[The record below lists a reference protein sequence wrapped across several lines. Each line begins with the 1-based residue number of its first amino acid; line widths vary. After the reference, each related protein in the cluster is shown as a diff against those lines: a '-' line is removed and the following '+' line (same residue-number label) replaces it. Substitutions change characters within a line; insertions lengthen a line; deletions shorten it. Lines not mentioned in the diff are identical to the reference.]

1 MDKWWEFPRWS
12 YDYQKGTDEYIEKAF
27 ATRSQGNQ
35 ISCPCCMCYHRYWY
49 GRNDV
54 KDHIICNGF
63 VPRSDE
69 FSGFGKMGD
78 ETELEAHDEPLNMND
93 GIQEMFNVTLREGPN
108 DEAKKFLSL
117 IEEGQQELYPGCKK
131 FSRLAFTIRLYIYK
145 CDHKL
150 SNVAF
155 SALLAL
161 FKEVLPDDSV
171 LPTSLNE
178 AKKVLKVLGL
188 DYKKID
194 ACPNDC
200 MLYWEEHA
208 TATSCHVCGASRWKS
223 KENDHTE
230 YTSEKVHKIPAKI
243 LRYFPLKKR
252 LQRLYMCAETANY
265 MKWHANG
272 RGKDGLGLLQH
283 PVDGEAWKNFDKL
296 YPKFAQDPRN
306 VRLALATDGFNPFN
320 SMSIVH
326 STWPVILVNYNLPP
340 WLATKSEFLILSLLI
355 PGPLSPGKD
364 IDIYLQP
371 LIKDLNDLWEFGL
384 ETYDASTNTRFDM
397 QVALA
402 STISDF
408 PAYAMVSG
416 WSTKG
421 KTACPYCHYEIDL
434 VWLPY
439 SHKYC
444 YMCHRKFL
452 DTDHPWRFNKRNFN
466 GKIDERIAPV
476 PLTGIEI
483 EELLCDFPNHYGK
496 KQPKMKQAED
506 DPNPWR
512 KMSILFKLP
521 YWKHCS
527 NPHNLDVMHI
537 EKNVFDNIVATLLAI
552 PGKTKDN
559 LAARQDLKDLR
570 EKKDLRWVPELE
582 IKELED
588 GTEEVPTSR
597 FWMNANERRLF
608 CQTIKN
614 AKLPQGYASNIARC
628 VQVNERKITGYKS
641 HDAHFMMH
649 YLLPIAASIT
659 LNKEGATPFIRL
671 SNFFKGIWKKTINPQ
686 DLNKLHSEIVE
697 TLCQFEGIF
706 PPAFFDVMVH
716 LPVHLVEQIKL
727 GGPVALRCMY
737 AIERYLRELKSDV
750 RNKGRPEA
758 SMAEGFLAKE
768 CARFVARYL
777 IRSKGPSAHV
787 SEPSI
792 SQQFLPKLG
801 HPIRG
806 RGKTSKKKQV
816 GFVIDQITWSQV
828 HQYVLFNCNCEEV
841 ERYIKYD

>member
-12 YDYQKGTDEYIEKAF
+12 YDYQKGADEYIEKAF

-108 DEAKKFLSL
+108 DEAMKFLSL

-150 SNVAF
+150 SNVTF

-161 FKEVLPDDSV
+161 FKKVLPDDSV

-208 TATSCHVCGASRWKS
+208 TATSCHVCRASRWKS

-230 YTSEKVHKIPAKI
+230 YTSEKEHKIPAKI

-252 LQRLYMCAETANY
+252 LQRLYMCAETTNY

-272 RGKDGLGLLQH
+272 RGKDGLRLLQH
-283 PVDGEAWKNFDKL
+283 PVDGEAWKNVDKL

-340 WLATKSEFLILSLLI
+340 WMATKSEFLILSLLI

-371 LIKDLNDLWEFGL
+371 LIKDLNDLWEFSL

-416 WSTKG
+416 WRTKG
-421 KTACPYCHYEIDL
+421 KTACPYCHYEIDS

-452 DTDHPWRFNKRNFN
+452 DTDHPWRFNKRIFN
-466 GKIDERIAPV
+466 GNIDERIAPV

-483 EELLCDFPNHYGK
+483 EEFLCDFPNHYGK

-506 DPNPWR
+506 DPNP
-512 KMSILFKLP
+512 
-521 YWKHCS
+521 
-527 NPHNLDVMHI
+527 
-537 EKNVFDNIVATLLAI
+537 
-552 PGKTKDN
+552 
-559 LAARQDLKDLR
+559 
-570 EKKDLRWVPELE
+570 
-582 IKELED
+582 
-588 GTEEVPTSR
+588 
-597 FWMNANERRLF
+597 
-608 CQTIKN
+608 
-614 AKLPQGYASNIARC
+614 
-628 VQVNERKITGYKS
+628 
-641 HDAHFMMH
+641 
-649 YLLPIAASIT
+649 
-659 LNKEGATPFIRL
+659 
-671 SNFFKGIWKKTINPQ
+671 
-686 DLNKLHSEIVE
+686 
-697 TLCQFEGIF
+697 
-706 PPAFFDVMVH
+706 
-716 LPVHLVEQIKL
+716 
-727 GGPVALRCMY
+727 
-737 AIERYLRELKSDV
+737 
-750 RNKGRPEA
+750 
-758 SMAEGFLAKE
+758 
-768 CARFVARYL
+768 
-777 IRSKGPSAHV
+777 
-787 SEPSI
+787 
-792 SQQFLPKLG
+792 
-801 HPIRG
+801 
-806 RGKTSKKKQV
+806 
-816 GFVIDQITWSQV
+816 
-828 HQYVLFNCNCEEV
+828 
-841 ERYIKYD
+841 